1 MKLTAHVIDGHT
13 LDIRPAPRE
22 RDWMDRTDRHYA
34 YRCLPLD
41 MANALGWELLCQ
53 AGLEAEWNGGDALED
68 VQVRPDAGAAAAAV
82 SHF

>member
-22 RDWMDRTDRHYA
+22 RDWMDRTAQHYA

-41 MANALGWELLCQ
+41 MANGHGWELL
-53 AGLEAEWNGGDALED
+53 
-68 VQVRPDAGAAAAAV
+68 
-82 SHF
+82 